1 MLNVYRFLLLL
12 GLLFPGNRAFSQTD
26 SIPLFTFGVMTDVQY
41 CDCENAGTRYYR
53 SSLRKLN
60 EAVQTFNQK
69 NVAFVTHLGDFIDHD
84 FESYDTLNAI
94 VKQLNS
100 PLYQVLGNH
109 DFSVKQ
115 EEIKKVPAILQLKN
129 RYYSFARNRWRFIV
143 LDGNDLSVYGN
154 IKTGK
159 IFDEASQRLENLKA
173 QKVPNAQ
180 SWNGG
185 LGEKQVRWLKKELA
199 SAAQKGE
206 KVLILCHMPIMPEN
220 NSHTLW
226 NDQEVRSLLEGYPNV
241 LAYFNGHVHEKSY
254 YTHKGTHY
262 VTFKGMVEKEEN
274 GYAIVEVYRDY
285 LKIIGYAQ
293 EDSRLLK

>member
-199 SAAQKGE
+199 SAAK
-206 KVLILCHMPIMPEN
+206 KCSYSVTCRLC
-220 NSHTLW
+220 
-226 NDQEVRSLLEGYPNV
+226 R
-241 LAYFNGHVHEKSY
+241 
-254 YTHKGTHY
+254 
-262 VTFKGMVEKEEN
+262 
-274 GYAIVEVYRDY
+274 
-285 LKIIGYAQ
+285 KIIATLCGTTRKFGHCWKAIRMCWLTLTVMCTRKVITPTKARIT
-293 EDSRLLK
+293 SPLKAWSKKKKTVMPLLRFTATT